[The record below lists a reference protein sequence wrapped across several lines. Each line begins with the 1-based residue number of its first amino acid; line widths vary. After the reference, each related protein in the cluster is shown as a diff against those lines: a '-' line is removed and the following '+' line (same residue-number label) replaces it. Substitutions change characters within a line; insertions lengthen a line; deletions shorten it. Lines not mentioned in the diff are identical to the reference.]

1 MSTHVDHRTPAVPVP
16 EPNLT
21 PSEMIE
27 RAVALR
33 PRLRAEQDETER
45 RGVHSEALHEE
56 FRRAGFYRAIQ
67 PRRFGGY
74 EFDLRSYY
82 RLAIELS
89 RGDPSIGWCVIL
101 GAGHSLMLGSFFSE
115 EAQAAGFGAD
125 GNFHGPSVAAPG
137 GTATP
142 TADGGWLVKG
152 KWGYASGAPFAT
164 HFLPTVLITDTKIND
179 PKPGDT
185 PGPPRAGIALI
196 PRAQWTM
203 LDDWGAILGMR
214 GSGSNSI
221 VVEGARLPKSHV
233 IHLDMLNPDIAHGTP
248 GGRLHGN
255 PMYAGR
261 CLSFFRAELDA
272 ILVGLGYAA
281 LDEYVHLTRT
291 KNTLYPPIQLRATHP
306 DYQRYVGLALGM
318 LDAAERLVLN
328 SADVYMEYCRR
339 GFEGGE
345 PFSLE
350 EDLKLVS
357 SLQHAGRLSWEAI
370 ELMFR
375 TSGSSAAKDGERMQ
389 RYYRDASIYR
399 GHLSSQF
406 ERTAAYLGMVHLGFD
421 PGVSTEAR
429 SGAAPAVPGDKKP

>member
-1 MSTHVDHRTPAVPVP
+1 MSTPVEQPRATVPVP
-16 EPNLT
+16 EPSLT
-21 PSEMIE
+21 PQELIE
-27 RAVALR
+27 RAVGLR
-33 PRLRAEQDETER
+33 GRLRAEQDETER
-45 RGVHSEALHEE
+45 RGVHSEALHQE
-56 FRRAGFYRAIQ
+56 FRKAGFYRAIQ

-74 EFDLRSYY
+74 EFDLKTYY

-89 RGDPSIGWCVIL
+89 RGDPSTGWCVIL
-101 GAGHSLMLGSFFSE
+101 GAGHALMLGAYFGE
-115 EAQAAGFGAD
+115 QAQAAGFGPD
-125 GNFHGPSVAAPG
+125 GNFHGPSVAAPS

-152 KWGYASGAPFAT
+152 KWSYASGAPYAT
-164 HFLPTVLITDTKIND
+164 HFLPTVLIS
-179 PKPGDT
+179 GDT

-221 VVEGARLPKSHV
+221 VVEGARVPKSHV
-233 IHLDMLNPDIAHGTP
+233 VELDMLNPDITKGTP
-248 GGRLHGN
+248 GGRLHRN
-255 PMYAGR
+255 PMYTGR

-281 LDEYVHLTRT
+281 LDEYEHLTRT
-291 KNTLYPPIQLRATHP
+291 KNTLYPPIQPRYTHP

-318 LDAAERLVLN
+318 LDAAERLVLS
-328 SADVYMEYCRR
+328 SADLYLEYCRR
-339 GFEGGE
+339 GFEGGA

-350 EDLKLVS
+350 EDLRLVT
-357 SLQHAGRLSWEAI
+357 SLQHAGRLSWDAI

-406 ERTAAYLGMVHLGFD
+406 ERTAHYLGLVHLGLD

-429 SGAAPAVPGDKKP
+429 SGARPNPGPEKT